1 MISDFIKRTAG
12 KYSDELAVSDS
23 KGNYCYHDLEEY
35 SNNIASY
42 IVKMGIAEGSV
53 IGMFMERSKESVA
66 AMVGILKAGCT
77 YMFIEREYPID
88 RIMFMLEDANAQLI
102 IIEKNDIE
110 KKLSDRSYVTF
121 EEMISQEGSYF
132 RENKTTSDTAAYIVY
147 TSGSTGKP
155 KGIKISNYNFI
166 KLFETWG
173 REHLAASSQSQ
184 LKTMVIAP
192 FAFDMSIF
200 MILTSLMK
208 GYHLHIIPTEK
219 KQSGKEIVHYLN
231 SNKID
236 IMDATPNYLRLMDNY
251 LSLNNKYLY
260 YLKRIFSIG
269 DVLGYSLAKNIIE
282 STEDTEFKLYNTYG
296 PAECTILVT
305 YAILDKI
312 TLESQQAIPIGS
324 PIKSAKLKIIDEYGQ
339 ECIDEAVG
347 ELVVSGECVGL
358 GYLGKRKRNNDPF
371 FLDSNLKEEHSYRT
385 GDLVQRK
392 ITGEY
397 LFIGRVDRQIKFN
410 GYRIEIEEIERT
422 IEEIELIEEARVV
435 VQKEETGFSKMLL
448 FYRGNHEKEKRSI
461 LNYMKERL
469 PYYMIP
475 QEIYY
480 SGNQFPVNYNG
491 KIDYHYLLEQAD
503 KGSKNKPTDIQ
514 TYSKEII
521 KELLGLGMLDSCKSF
536 FELGGNSIT
545 LLSFVSG
552 LKQYFELDID
562 ISKIYS
568 SENISALLEYLSQLE
583 YSQKIEHEKV
593 SGTSALIIDPQKK
606 LINLERKYSID
617 KTFDIKAFSL
627 IYKITFKQKID
638 TLKLNQAI
646 QQVLMQNEIFYLS
659 FQKKRNRYYMYPQK
673 NFRQSVIKSFEGC
686 FTSDKFSTITLES
699 PAYIEFIQ
707 NGEKQLYIQVKH
719 VLLDFISVQYL
730 LDDITTIYQGNEIK
744 KSRTGFAEFLK
755 GNDETKQLGYWK
767 QQIEKKHP
775 RSKLTKGYN
784 KTTITSFAIK
794 REVCS
799 RKLYL
804 SLKNL
809 AKLNHTS
816 TFVIVL
822 TIFIKTLRE
831 YMNTS
836 KIRIGCYLPGRNYVH
851 DDGILGMFTN
861 VLPFIYDMEDEKN
874 VLNDVQETIVKM
886 FQNQNVSM
894 SKLYQMLPLEELEDG
909 ELFDICFNY
918 QNPWSCM
925 ENKNSPISQIETINI
940 DPDVTKRDFYFG
952 VIEENNQ
959 LKWEVSYNQA
969 IYHSTLINDFIYKL
983 EEGIIDYEKKY
994 VY

>member
-1 MISDFIKRTAG
+1 
-12 KYSDELAVSDS
+12 
-23 KGNYCYHDLEEY
+23 
-35 SNNIASY
+35 
-42 IVKMGIAEGSV
+42 
-53 IGMFMERSKESVA
+53 
-66 AMVGILKAGCT
+66 
-77 YMFIEREYPID
+77 
-88 RIMFMLEDANAQLI
+88 
-102 IIEKNDIE
+102 
-110 KKLSDRSYVTF
+110 
-121 EEMISQEGSYF
+121 
-132 RENKTTSDTAAYIVY
+132 
-147 TSGSTGKP
+147 
-155 KGIKISNYNFI
+155 
-166 KLFETWG
+166 
-173 REHLAASSQSQ
+173 
-184 LKTMVIAP
+184 
-192 FAFDMSIF
+192 
-200 MILTSLMK
+200 
-208 GYHLHIIPTEK
+208 
-219 KQSGKEIVHYLN
+219 
-231 SNKID
+231 
-236 IMDATPNYLRLMDNY
+236 
-251 LSLNNKYLY
+251 
-260 YLKRIFSIG
+260 
-269 DVLGYSLAKNIIE
+269 
-282 STEDTEFKLYNTYG
+282 
-296 PAECTILVT
+296 
-305 YAILDKI
+305 
-312 TLESQQAIPIGS
+312 
-324 PIKSAKLKIIDEYGQ
+324 
-339 ECIDEAVG
+339 
-347 ELVVSGECVGL
+347 
-358 GYLGKRKRNNDPF
+358 
-371 FLDSNLKEEHSYRT
+371 
-385 GDLVQRK
+385 
-392 ITGEY
+392 
-397 LFIGRVDRQIKFN
+397 
-410 GYRIEIEEIERT
+410 
-422 IEEIELIEEARVV
+422 
-435 VQKEETGFSKMLL
+435 
-448 FYRGNHEKEKRSI
+448 
-461 LNYMKERL
+461 
-469 PYYMIP
+469 
-475 QEIYY
+475 
-480 SGNQFPVNYNG
+480 
-491 KIDYHYLLEQAD
+491 
-503 KGSKNKPTDIQ
+503 
-514 TYSKEII
+514 
-521 KELLGLGMLDSCKSF
+521 
-536 FELGGNSIT
+536 
-545 LLSFVSG
+545 
-552 LKQYFELDID
+552 
-562 ISKIYS
+562 
-568 SENISALLEYLSQLE
+568 
-583 YSQKIEHEKV
+583 
-593 SGTSALIIDPQKK
+593 
-606 LINLERKYSID
+606 
-617 KTFDIKAFSL
+617 
-627 IYKITFKQKID
+627 
-638 TLKLNQAI
+638 
-646 QQVLMQNEIFYLS
+646 
-659 FQKKRNRYYMYPQK
+659 MYPQK
-673 NFRQSVIKSFEGC
+673 NYRQSVIKSFEGC